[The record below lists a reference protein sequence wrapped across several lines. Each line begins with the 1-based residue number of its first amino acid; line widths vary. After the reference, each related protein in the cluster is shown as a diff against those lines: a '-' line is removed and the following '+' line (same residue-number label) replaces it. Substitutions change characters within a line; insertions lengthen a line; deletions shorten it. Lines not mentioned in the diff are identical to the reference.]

1 MRLRDGLAAVALI
14 ASPTAALAD
23 EPPSVAT
30 MALVKDVLAEQILSG
45 GGALTKKVLAAPEDY
60 RFQVLFTEIDGNR
73 LVRHGYRADAEYYFP
88 ASSMKVPITL
98 AAYERLATLRKTQ
111 PGVDRDATMVIHPV
125 ASGPGESY
133 TTTLAR
139 ETWRALIVSDNFS
152 ANRLLGFV
160 GHREANET
168 LWGLGFRSVRIHT
181 GFATGAPTMDPAEA
195 SPTLDFSGPQGKATL
210 RARKSTLRLPPTDAT
225 SLDIGKAYI
234 DGGRRVDKP
243 LSFAAKNAI
252 RLEELQDALVRIVR
266 PDLFPLEDTASPDD
280 LAYVKSALGTLPSA
294 SGLAGYDRNIVAD
307 YPLVPFLR
315 GIERVRSRA
324 HFQIFSKVGQAFGF
338 LIENA
343 YIVDKDTGRA
353 FFLTASIFAN
363 PDGVMN
369 NDIYAYDTIAF
380 PVLADVGEVFSRYVF
395 ASATSPPK

>member
-1 MRLRDGLAAVALI
+1 MRATEAIIAIAFLSVTTI
-14 ASPTAALAD
+14 ASAD

-30 MALVKDVLAEQILSG
+30 MTLVKDVLAEQLLAG
-45 GGALTKKVLAAPEDY
+45 GSAVTKKVLASPEEY
-60 RFQVLFTEIDGNR
+60 RFQVLFTEIDGTR

-98 AAYERLATLRKTQ
+98 AAYERLAILQRTQ
-111 PGVDRDATMVIHPV
+111 PGLDRDATMVIHPV
-125 ASGPGESY
+125 ASGPGETY

-139 ETWRALIVSDNFS
+139 ETWRALIVSDNVS

-181 GFATGAPTMDPAEA
+181 GFATGAPTSDPPEA
-195 SPTLDFSGPQGKATL
+195 SPRIDFSGPTGTATL
-210 RARKSTLRLPPTDAT
+210 APRKSTLRFPPTDAT
-225 SLDIGKAYI
+225 RLDIGKAYV
-234 DGGRRVDKP
+234 DGGRRIDRP

-266 PDLFPLEDTASPDD
+266 PDLFPLEDTATPED

-338 LIENA
+338 LIGNA
-343 YIVDKDTGRA
+343 YIVDQDTGRS
-353 FFLTASIFAN
+353 FFLTASVFAN

-369 NDIYAYDTIAF
+369 NDVYAYETISF

-395 ASATSPPK
+395 ASSAAK